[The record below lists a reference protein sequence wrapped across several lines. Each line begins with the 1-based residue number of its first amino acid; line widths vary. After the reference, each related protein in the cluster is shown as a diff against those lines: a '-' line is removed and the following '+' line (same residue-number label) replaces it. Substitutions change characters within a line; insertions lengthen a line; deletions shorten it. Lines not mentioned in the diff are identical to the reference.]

1 MVTDG
6 LVVFHGVND
15 EGDVVGCPA
24 DEEGQYEGYDDTDGP
39 LLLYALR
46 ATSQPQEDARVT
58 EQHHYCWKSKTQNMV
73 EQTSV
78 QTPITIRG
86 VKRNTFYFILT
97 SAVLVVH
104 KEFPVWNGEQNAED
118 PDHQAATVSHHWLF
132 TRIHLHCID
141 DGQEA
146 VKTDAGKHENPT
158 VEIDLMEKRDN
169 ERLQT

>member
-15 EGDVVGCPA
+15 EGDVEGCPA

-39 LLLYALR
+39 LLLHALR

-73 EQTSV
+73 EQTRV
-78 QTPITIRG
+78 QTPIIR
-86 VKRNTFYFILT
+86 VKRNTFYFILS
-97 SAVLVVH
+97 SAVLEVH
-104 KEFPVWNGEQNAED
+104 KEYPVRNGEKNAEE
-118 PDHQAATVSHHWLF
+118 PDHQAATVSHHGLF

-146 VKTDAGKHENPT
+146 VKADAGKHENPT
-158 VEIDLMEKRDN
+158 VEIDLMEKHDN
-169 ERLQT
+169 KRLQT